1 MVTWKQ
7 VGSILL
13 GLLVVG
19 LILYLV
25 PRIEVFGWDQAL
37 HPQKIRPAFYKR
49 DVFAQEDRA
58 RQTLATILGGLA
70 VLAGAALTLRSVRA
84 AEKSAEIARDNAE
97 TARWVADQNAEIARD
112 NAEAARRVAE
122 QNAETAQR
130 NIKIA
135 QDKQLTDR
143 FTAAVTNL
151 SADGPDKMAQRL
163 GGIYALERIAHDS
176 PEDHWTVMEV
186 LTAYV
191 RDKRSIIEDSDID
204 RTFAFACFNSIYCDP
219 AAVSS
224 GPRDH
229 PAPSGC
235 WGCRDLLVTWR
246 CWRLGSRRR
255 PRPLS

>member
-84 AEKSAEIARDNAE
+84 AEKS
-97 TARWVADQNAEIARD
+97 AEIARD